1 MADASISAI
10 GKYEIIE
17 LLGEGAMGVVY
28 KARDSVLDRTV
39 AIKVMNESI
48 AGQPNLRQR
57 FLREAQ
63 SAGSL
68 QHPNVVTIHDLGETD
83 GHLFIAM
90 EFIEGVDL
98 EHLITASPPLSLQGS
113 LDIIIDVLHGLA
125 YAHKRGIVHRDIK
138 PSNIRVGEDGRAK
151 IMDFGVAHLVSSTMT
166 STGAILGTPSYM
178 APEQIAEGKTSA
190 ATDIFTVGGVLYEIL
205 TMMKPFHAST
215 VQNLLFKIV
224 TENPRPVS
232 EMVPGLPRALD
243 HIVRR
248 AMAKEPSER
257 YRNALDMAND
267 LTGVRSTLGGAAV
280 PLSAS
285 VANAIEASRKT
296 SGLRTR
302 KIVYVGGGVLA
313 AAALIVIAW
322 PQLSRLGSTKLD
334 AAGTRAPVVMPAPPP
349 VAHKKVTSG
358 TSKTGTS
365 VTSASTQ
372 SRPPALSAISQPR
385 AQSTPGLPQVLIPDP
400 SAVERTSTPA
410 RPEPS
415 TSLCGGNPRCAQV
428 STFVATATDLRE
440 SVIGGGNDPTRVV
453 GLTVRFRNTTGRP
466 LILGY
471 VSGSGVVTDDRGNR
485 YTTNNVR
492 GLGVVGAGPIDAKFV
507 LGAGESGDARF
518 EFMWAPRGTIF
529 GTRFVVELSVR
540 EIESLAGNQWRLGQE
555 HSIHFSGFGEQGVA
569 AAPQ

>member
-17 LLGEGAMGVVY
+17 LIGEGAMGVVY
-28 KARDSVLDRTV
+28 KARDSMLDRTV
-39 AIKVMNESI
+39 AIKVMNDSI

-68 QHPNVVTIHDLGETD
+68 QHPNVVTIHDLGEID

-113 LDIIIDVLHGLA
+113 LEIIIDVLHGLG

-151 IMDFGVAHLVSSTMT
+151 IMDFGVAHLLSSTMT

-190 ATDIFTVGGVLYEIL
+190 ATDIFTVGGVLYEVL
-205 TMMKPFHAST
+205 TMMKPFHGST

-232 EMVPGLPRALD
+232 ELVPGLPRALD
-243 HIVRR
+243 HIVRK
-248 AMAKEPSER
+248 AMAKEPFER

-267 LTGVRSTLGGAAV
+267 LTGVRSTLGGTAV

-285 VANAIEASRKT
+285 VANAIGQSKKNAGIGT
-296 SGLRTR
+296 RT
-302 KIVYVGGGVLA
+302 IAYAVGGVLA
-313 AAALIVIAW
+313 AAVLIAIGW
-322 PQLSRLGSTKLD
+322 MQFWLSDSTELN
-334 AAGTRAPVVMPAPPP
+334 AGDTRAPNVVSAPPSVVRHAGRP
-349 VAHKKVTSG
+349 V
-358 TSKTGTS
+358 TSKTGTLS
-365 VTSASTQ
+365 PSAPKQ
-372 SRPPALSAISQPR
+372 ARPPVIAANSQNSGRISAGS
-385 AQSTPGLPQVLIPDP
+385 PQVVIPDP
-400 SAVERTSTPA
+400 LAAAKTNTPA
-410 RPEPS
+410 IPPPFVS
-415 TSLCGGNPRCAQV
+415 VCGGNPRCDQV

-440 SVIGGGNDPTRVV
+440 SVIGGGGNQTRVV
-453 GLTVRFRNTTGRP
+453 GLTVRFRNTTGGP

-507 LGAGESGDARF
+507 LRPGESGDARF

-529 GTRFVVELSVR
+529 GTRYVVELSVR
-540 EIESLAGNQWRLGQE
+540 EIEPLAGNQWRLGQE
-555 HSIHFSGFGEQGVA
+555 HSLHFSGFGEQGVA

>member
-17 LLGEGAMGVVY
+17 LIGEGAMGVVY
-28 KARDSVLDRTV
+28 KARDSMLDRTV
-39 AIKVMNESI
+39 AIKVMNDSI
-48 AGQPNLRQR
+48 AGQPTLRQR

-68 QHPNVVTIHDLGETD
+68 QHPNVVTIHDLGEMD

-98 EHLITASPPLSLQGS
+98 EHLIKAPEPVSLQGK
-113 LDIIIDVLHGLA
+113 LDIIIDVLHGLS

-190 ATDIFTVGGVLYEIL
+190 ATDIFTVGGVLYEVL
-205 TMMKPFHAST
+205 TMMKPFHGST

-232 EMVPGLPRALD
+232 ELVPRLPRALD
-243 HIVRR
+243 HIVRK
-248 AMAKEPSER
+248 AMAKEPLER

-267 LTGVRSTLGGAAV
+267 LTGVRSTLGETAV

-285 VANAIEASRKT
+285 VANAIGQSKKKT
-296 SGLRTR
+296 RIGTKTLA
-302 KIVYVGGGVLA
+302 YAGGGVLA
-313 AAALIVIAW
+313 AAVLIAIGW
-322 PQLSRLGSTKLD
+322 LQFWLSDSPQPNPGD
-334 AAGTRAPVVMPAPPP
+334 TRAPVVMPAPPP
-349 VAHKKVTSG
+349 DAHKKVPSG
-358 TSKTGTS
+358 ASKTGTS
-365 VTSASTQ
+365 VTSASTR
-372 SRPPALSAISQPR
+372 S
-385 AQSTPGLPQVLIPDP
+385 
-400 SAVERTSTPA
+400 
-410 RPEPS
+410 
-415 TSLCGGNPRCAQV
+415 CGGNPRCDQV
-428 STFVATATDLRE
+428 SSFVATATDLRE
-440 SVIGGGNDPTRVV
+440 SVIGGASDPTRVV
-453 GLTVRFRNTTGRP
+453 GLTVRFRNTTVGP

-471 VSGSGVVTDDRGNR
+471 VLGSGVVTDDRGNR
-485 YTTNNVR
+485 YTTGSVR
-492 GLGVVGAGPIDAKFV
+492 GLGVIGGGPIDAKFV
-507 LGAGESGDARF
+507 LRAGQSGDARF
-518 EFMWAPRGTIF
+518 EFMWASRGTIF
-529 GTRFVVELSVR
+529 GTRFVVELTVR

-555 HSIHFSGFGEQGVA
+555 HSLHFRGFDEQGVA
-569 AAPQ
+569 TAQ